1 MAFIAHHVAEYF
13 QQSPVSLKIRGMTR
27 NDILREAVTDV
38 ITTTVHG
45 RQERPFLDRKKV
57 VAALDG
63 RLHPLGMECLRWSI
77 EHAETSPTVAQLA
90 DGLARRNGW
99 TPKK

>member
-1 MAFIAHHVAEYF
+1 VAFIAHHVAEYF

-63 RLHPLGMECLRWSI
+63 LDRDADFGRHLVTDQTLM
-77 EHAETSPTVAQLA
+77 VALSFA
-90 DGLARRNGW
+90 FIHDGLGRS
-99 TPKK
+99 T